1 MSKSTDVFEPGVAAS
16 GSRAADPVPD
26 AHHHHRRWWVLGVI
40 AVAQLMVVLDAT
52 IVNIALPSAQHALG
66 FSNGDRQWIV
76 TAYSLA
82 FGSLLLLGGRLA
94 DLIGRKRVFLAG
106 VVGFAAA
113 SALAGAAQNFEVLVA
128 GRALQGLFGALLAPA
143 ALALLNTTFTD
154 ARERAK
160 AFGIYGAI
168 AGAGGGIG
176 LLLGGLLTEHLS
188 WRWTLY
194 VNLIFAVLACAG
206 GLALLRGGRPA
217 HRPRLDIPGTILAS
231 AGLFALVYGFSNAAN
246 DGWSSPMTWGF
257 LAGAAALLSLFTWWQ
272 TKASHPLLPLRLLTD
287 RNRGASF
294 IMLALSGAGMFGV
307 FLFLTYY
314 LQVSLGYTPVKTGLA
329 FLPMVGA
336 LMVAAQITT
345 NTLVPRFGPKA
356 VVPAGAVIA
365 AAGLAMLTRLGLSS
379 GYATEVLPW
388 LVVIGLGVGLVMPTA
403 VSLATSGI
411 EPQDAGAGSAAVN
424 TMQQIG
430 GAVGTA
436 LLNTLAASAATG
448 YLHGKQPTPAVL
460 AQAQLHS
467 YATAYW
473 WSAGLFLA
481 GAILALLLYRKGSAT
496 APRRHPRD
504 PHVTPT
510 PHSPLPRGPGKT
522 GSAPPPA
529 GSGDPRLPPRAGNAG
544 MTDVTDGGTP

>member
-1 MSKSTDVFEPGVAAS
+1 MSQSTDVLQ
-16 GSRAADPVPD
+16 PD
-26 AHHHHRRWWVLGVI
+26 AATSGPHAGDAVPGAHHRRRWWVLGVI

-52 IVNIALPSAQHALG
+52 VVNIALPSAQHALG

-94 DLIGRKRVFLAG
+94 DLIGRKKVFLVG
-106 VVGFAAA
+106 VTGFAAA
-113 SALAGAAQNFEVLVA
+113 SALAGAAQNFQMLVA

-168 AGAGGGIG
+168 AGAGGGLG
-176 LLLGGLLTEHLS
+176 LLLGGVLTEHLS

-217 HRPRLDIPGTILAS
+217 RRPRLDIPGTLLAS
-231 AGLFALVYGFSNAAN
+231 VGLFALVYGFSSAAS
-246 DGWSSPMTWGF
+246 DGWSSPMTWGL

-272 TKASHPLLPLRLLTD
+272 AKAPHPLLPLRVLTD

-329 FLPMVGA
+329 FLPMICA
-336 LMVAAQITT
+336 LMVAAQITS
-345 NTLVPRFGPKA
+345 NMLVPRFGPKV

-365 AAGLAMLTRLGLSS
+365 AAGLAMLTTLGLTSS
-379 GYATEVLPW
+379 YATGVLPW
-388 LVVIGLGVGLVMPTA
+388 LVVMGLGIGLVMPTA
-403 VSLATSGI
+403 VNLATSGI
-411 EPQDAGAGSAAVN
+411 APEDAGVGSAAVN

-436 LLNTLAASAATG
+436 LLSTLAASAATS
-448 YLHGKQPTPAVL
+448 YLHGKQPTAAVL

-481 GAILALLLYRKGSAT
+481 GAIVALLLYRKGSVT
-496 APRRHPRD
+496 A
-504 PHVTPT
+504 
-510 PHSPLPRGPGKT
+510 
-522 GSAPPPA
+522 SADA
-529 GSGDPRLPPRAGNAG
+529 QVIH
-544 MTDVTDGGTP
+544 T